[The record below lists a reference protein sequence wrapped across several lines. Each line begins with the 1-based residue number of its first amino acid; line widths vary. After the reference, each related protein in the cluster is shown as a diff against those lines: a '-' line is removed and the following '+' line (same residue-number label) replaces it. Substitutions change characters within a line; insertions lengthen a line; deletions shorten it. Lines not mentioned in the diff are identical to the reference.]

1 MDWFKGKSTGNHRFS
16 HSIWGI
22 PVNFPLNQ
30 SIEYFQLQGDWLACL
45 TPVWPF
51 RHRWDQSF
59 WIVDR
64 ITWEWPRRQEVDSI
78 KKDGKERRTHA
89 LADRLIILELSM
101 IWLVIGDSMTY
112 VFSIPWDENHST
124 PISGLQSTK
133 QWCFLVSHHPVFLK
147 SISMYLLYH
156 SLIPHYFLSLKPLTP
171 PRFDCQPKC
180 FAVIHSIQFS
190 GKITHIERCFVHCLS
205 FLFDSS
211 CISFHFSP
219 SVSSFSPF
227 FRHFSMD
234 LANFTA
240 SWGMTLDLYGIYIGF
255 I

>member
-1 MDWFKGKSTGNHRFS
+1 MY
-16 HSIWGI
+16 
-22 PVNFPLNQ
+22 FP
-30 SIEYFQLQGDWLACL
+30 IHEMRIIQLQSLGFKAL
-45 TPVWPF
+45 
-51 RHRWDQSF
+51 SN
-59 WIVDR
+59 
-64 ITWEWPRRQEVDSI
+64 
-78 KKDGKERRTHA
+78 DG
-89 LADRLIILELSM
+89 
-101 IWLVIGDSMTY
+101 
-112 VFSIPWDENHST
+112 
-124 PISGLQSTK
+124 
-133 QWCFLVSHHPVFLK
+133 FLFHTTQFFFK
-147 SISMYLLYH
+147 YLLYH

-234 LANFTA
+234 LANFTG
-240 SWGMTLDLYGIYIGF
+240 WGMTLDLYGIYPLVN
-255 I
+255 

>member
-16 HSIWGI
+16 HSIWVI

-30 SIEYFQLQGDWLACL
+30 SIEYFQLQGNWLACL

-112 VFSIPWDENHST
+112 VFSNPWDENHST

-133 QWCFLVSHHPVFLK
+133 QWWFLVSHHPDFFK
-147 SISMYLLYH
+147 KYLLYH
-156 SLIPHYFLSLKPLTP
+156 SLIIF
-171 PRFDCQPKC
+171 
-180 FAVIHSIQFS
+180 
-190 GKITHIERCFVHCLS
+190 
-205 FLFDSS
+205 
-211 CISFHFSP
+211 
-219 SVSSFSPF
+219 
-227 FRHFSMD
+227 
-234 LANFTA
+234 
-240 SWGMTLDLYGIYIGF
+240 
-255 I
+255 